1 MSRLSAVRTVSQ
13 GAPSP
18 QASRGRITIADLLV
32 AFGDGA
38 ARRAAVDHVSLEV
51 APGEFVCVLGP
62 SGCGKSTLLNVV
74 AGFIAPQSGTVR
86 IDDVAISRPGADRG
100 VVFQQP
106 TLFPW
111 KTVLENIAYGPK
123 VAGRGHAEAD
133 RIARHFM
140 AMVGLAAFADYYPQA
155 LSGGMQ
161 QRVGIARALA
171 NSPNVLLMD
180 EPFGSLDPITKAR
193 LQQELRRLHAAVA
206 KTILF
211 VTHDVDEALML
222 GDRIAVLREGGILA
236 QYDTPAVLL
245 DRPADDFVAEFVGE
259 DRALRRLALHRV
271 GHLELDPA
279 EPSANSL
286 PVASAEMTL
295 RNAVSLMLQAGSD
308 RVLVVGD
315 DGMRIGILPLERVV
329 GLLR

>member
-13 GAPSP
+13 EGSSP
-18 QASRGRITIADLLV
+18 QASRGRISIADLLV

-38 ARRAAVDHVSLEV
+38 ARRAAVDHVSLEI

-74 AGFIAPQSGTVR
+74 AGFIAPQSGTVS
-86 IDDVAISRPGADRG
+86 IDDVALSKPGADRG

-111 KTVLENIAYGPK
+111 KTVLANIAYGPSA
-123 VAGRGHAEAD
+123 AGRGRAEAD

-140 AMVGLAAFADYYPQA
+140 AMVGSAAFADYYPQA

-180 EPFGSLDPITKAR
+180 EPFGSLDAQTR
-193 LQQELRRLHAAVA
+193 TMMQEVLLAIWEELHTTV
-206 KTILF
+206 LF
-211 VTHDVDEALML
+211 VTHDIEEALFL
-222 GDRIAVLREGGILA
+222 ADRVVVMSAGPGRIIDGVRVSLSRPRDRDIVYAPEFVRFKRHCAGLIRAESLRAFEQQNAVLEVAGG
-236 QYDTPAVLL
+236 
-245 DRPADDFVAEFVGE
+245 
-259 DRALRRLALHRV
+259 
-271 GHLELDPA
+271 
-279 EPSANSL
+279 
-286 PVASAEMTL
+286 
-295 RNAVSLMLQAGSD
+295 
-308 RVLVVGD
+308 
-315 DGMRIGILPLERVV
+315 
-329 GLLR
+329 